1 MKLILTL
8 FDKAILSHQVQT
20 DKMQQ
25 VFMEFDR
32 IPHQDFDALAERL
45 RKEVVEAEFGDPQKG
60 VMIQLEAYQIANLMK
75 NAGHVGSEV
84 PESNAL
90 LKVIR

>member
-1 MKLILTL
+1 MKLILKL

-32 IPHQDFDALAERL
+32 IPHQDFDTLAERL

-60 VMIQLEAYQIANLMK
+60 IAIQLEAFQIANLMK
-75 NAGHVGSEV
+75 NAGNIGSIV
-84 PESNAL
+84 PESEPL
-90 LKVIR
+90 FQVIR